1 VTFRIFAQVF
11 KKYLFVL
18 ILNFT
23 HVWESSMS
31 AEIRNGDRAMSRGS
45 DVKIATLEIKALI
58 EMQ

>member
-1 VTFRIFAQVF
+1 
-11 KKYLFVL
+11 
-18 ILNFT
+18 
-23 HVWESSMS
+23 MS